1 MSKLYV
7 PIIVNEQLEEV
18 HCNLY
23 SIVCKKHEIQ
33 NYYDSDFNGL
43 TYPYLDKILK
53 CSFPTETFSF
63 DIYEYNKD
71 PEFGV
76 FENFSQ
82 NTASISLGVFCSAY
96 AATNNRKYKDDY
108 DSITLTGNL
117 QIYDEK
123 IKLSEVILIK
133 EKFEAA
139 ANYANYYADKK
150 HLFIYISSEEI
161 VPEGLHENN
170 LLVVRYDSTFPIECI
185 FAEVFESIND
195 NQQSYYKNKNNYIQT
210 KTFLRFKKDFVK
222 QQDCKGLIIKGE
234 SNTGKSI
241 AANALCRYLQDCKQ
255 IDEYVWLTITDN
267 RKFYKF
273 LREDISNIKP
283 FDIQGNQNLIKQN
296 YSIEFDKFDDL
307 LKQRKK
313 CLFIIDN
320 IESNYVDQILDFFTR
335 YYAKYIE
342 YFKLIVT
349 SWEGCNYSENKKFLN
364 VKEIKISEI
373 ALDKNEFE
381 GVVNSLIVTED
392 YKYKYKESSLELQK
406 SLIEILY
413 NQCSKYPG
421 YVPIALALLNTMS
434 VNQIIEYFS
443 SMDVKEM
450 QPVTRIFQIAFMQ
463 MDIFSQMVLFAYLQL
478 KNKDENTFVDNATSL
493 LTNQI
498 FNKNAFVDKHNIQQ
512 GIQINKQH
520 KFIEEVDSNKF
531 IIKRDVINYCI
542 FSNEITKELKLL
554 RNTLITDE
562 AKVEYAIENNL
573 YGEFE
578 KYINK
583 INEKEK
589 LNEFFIRICEYD
601 SELSFFKLLLEKG
614 VDVNF
619 TDKDGDKPL
628 DVYCCCGNSVEIVR
642 LLIDKGATA
651 SRNMRKGTNFFV
663 LALNKSNPEIIEY
676 LLSKKLFDD
685 FEEYYL
691 EGRFT
696 VLQFYAF
703 FGTNP
708 VIFDLLI
715 KYGAKLYARTKDG
728 WTLLQFA
735 ALNTNSFILEHII
748 SKNYVKDLDE
758 LSEHGATALQ
768 MICGAGTNCKN
779 LQTLIDHGANIN
791 IVSPRGQ
798 TLLHLATS
806 NENTEPLEYL
816 LENNLYTDLN
826 IKNSS
831 GQTALE
837 LAEELNNSRAVKI
850 LKEAMN
856 K

>member
-1 MSKLYV
+1 MAKLYV
-7 PIIVNEQLEEV
+7 PILNKDQVDNSNG
-18 HCNLY
+18 CLY
-23 SIVCKKHEIQ
+23 EITCSKQEAVYQ
-33 NYYDSDFNGL
+33 NSKFNGFAN
-43 TYPYLDKILK
+43 TSV
-53 CSFPTETFSF
+53 SFLNEKLRAYFLSNTFSF
-63 DIYEYNKD
+63 KIWNENQRGFK
-71 PEFGV
+71 
-76 FENFSQ
+76 NFSERIK
-82 NTASISLGVFCSAY
+82 SISLGLFCSAY
-96 AATNNRKYKDDY
+96 KVMNDKKFDEKY
-108 DSITLTGNL
+108 DSITVTGDFRVSN
-117 QIYDEK
+117 EK
-123 IKLSEVILIK
+123 VQLIVV
-133 EKFEAA
+133 EDIRDKFELVKQ
-139 ANYANYYADKK
+139 YANYHSDKH
-150 HLFIYISSEEI
+150 HLFLYISSEET

-185 FAEVFESIND
+185 FAEVYESIND

-210 KTFLRFKKDFVK
+210 KTFLRLKKDFVK

-241 AANALCRYLQDCKQ
+241 AANALCKYLQDCNQ
-255 IDEYVWLTITDN
+255 IDNYVWLTITDN
-267 RKFYKF
+267 RKFYKA
-273 LREDISNIKP
+273 LRDDISVINI
-283 FDIQGNQNLIKQN
+283 FDFQNRGNIIKQN
-296 YSIEFDKFDDL
+296 YSGEFNKFDDL
-307 LKQRKK
+307 IKQGKR

-320 IESNYVDQILDFFTR
+320 IESNYVDQILDFFKR
-335 YYAKYIE
+335 YYSIFTEK
-342 YFKLIVT
+342 FKLIIT
-349 SWEGCNYSENKKFLN
+349 SWEGCNYSESKSFLN
-364 VKEIKISEI
+364 VKEIDISEI
-373 ALDKNEFE
+373 LLDRNEFE
-381 GVVNSLIVTED
+381 GVVNSLIASEN
-392 YKYKYKESSLELQK
+392 YKYKYKEASIELQNK
-406 SLIEILY
+406 LIDILY
-413 NQCSKYPG
+413 KQCSKYPG

-450 QPVTRIFQIAFMQ
+450 QPVTRLFQIAFMQ

-478 KNKDENTFVDNATSL
+478 KNKEDSIFEEGATSFL
-493 LTNQI
+493 IKQI
-498 FNKNAFVDKHNIQQ
+498 FNKKKFIDTYNIQQ
-512 GIQINKQH
+512 GIQSIKQH
-520 KFIEEVDSNKF
+520 RFIEEYDVNKF
-531 IIKRDVINYCI
+531 IIKRDIINYCI
-542 FSNEITKELKLL
+542 FSKNLTKELELL

-562 AKVEYAIENNL
+562 TKVEYAIENNL
-573 YGEFE
+573 YEEFE

-642 LLIDKGATA
+642 LLIDKGATV

-715 KYGAKLYARTKDG
+715 KYGAKLYARIKDG
-728 WTLLQFA
+728 WTLLQCA

-798 TLLHLATS
+798 TLLHLAAS

>member
-1 MSKLYV
+1 MARLYV
-7 PIIVNEQLEEV
+7 PILNKDQADNSDG
-18 HCNLY
+18 CLY
-23 SIVCKKHEIQ
+23 EITCSKQEAVYQ
-33 NYYDSDFNGL
+33 NSKFNGFANASVSFL
-43 TYPYLDKILK
+43 NEKFGAYFLSNTFAFKIWNENQK
-53 CSFPTETFSF
+53 GF
-63 DIYEYNKD
+63 K
-71 PEFGV
+71 
-76 FENFSQ
+76 NFSERIK
-82 NTASISLGVFCSAY
+82 SISLGLFCSAY
-96 AATNNRKYKDDY
+96 KVMNDKKFNEKY
-108 DSITLTGNL
+108 DSITITGDFRISN
-117 QIYDEK
+117 EK
-123 IKLSEVILIK
+123 IRLIEVEDIKDKLELVK
-133 EKFEAA
+133 QYV
-139 ANYANYYADKK
+139 NCHPDKH
-150 HLFIYISSEEI
+150 HLFLYISSQEI
-161 VPEGLHENN
+161 VSEGLHENN
-170 LLVVRYDSTFPIECI
+170 LLVVRYDAIFPIECI
-185 FAEVFESIND
+185 FAEIFESIND
-195 NQQSYYKNKNNYIQT
+195 NQESYYKNTNDYIQT
-210 KTFLRFKKDFVK
+210 KTFLRLKKDIVK
-222 QQDCKGLIIKGE
+222 QQNCKGLIIKGE

-241 AANALCRYLQDCKQ
+241 AANALCKYLQDSNQ
-255 IDEYVWLTITDN
+255 IDDYVWLTITDN
-267 RKFYKF
+267 RKFYKD
-273 LREDISNIKP
+273 LRDDISVINI
-283 FDIQGNQNLIKQN
+283 FDFQNRGNIIKQN
-296 YSIEFDKFDDL
+296 YSGEFNKFDDL
-307 LKQRKK
+307 IKQGKR

-320 IESNYVDQILDFFTR
+320 IESNYVDQILDFFKR
-335 YYAKYIE
+335 YYSIVTE
-342 YFKLIVT
+342 NFRLIIT
-349 SWEGCNYSENKKFLN
+349 SWEGCNYSDSKSFLN
-364 VKEIKISEI
+364 VKEINISEI

-381 GVVNSLIVTED
+381 GVVNSLIASEN
-392 YKYKYKESSLELQK
+392 YKYKYKEASIELQNK
-406 SLIEILY
+406 LIDILY
-413 NQCSKYPG
+413 KQCSKYPG

-450 QPVTRIFQIAFMQ
+450 RPVTRLFQVAFMQ

-478 KNKDENTFVDNATSL
+478 KNKEDGIFEEGATSFL
-493 LTNQI
+493 IKQI
-498 FNKNAFVDKHNIQQ
+498 FNKKKFIDTHNIQQ
-512 GIQINKQH
+512 GIQSIKQH
-520 KFIEEVDSNKF
+520 RFIEEYDVNKF
-531 IIKRDVINYCI
+531 IIKRDIINYCI
-542 FSNEITKELKLL
+542 FSKNLTKELELL

-562 AKVEYAIENNL
+562 TKIEYAIENNL
-573 YGEFE
+573 YEEFE
-578 KYINK
+578 KYINR

-728 WTLLQFA
+728 WTLLQCA

-758 LSEHGATALQ
+758 LSEQGATALQ

-779 LQTLIDHGANIN
+779 LQLLIDYGANIN
-791 IVSPRGQ
+791 AVSPRGQ
-798 TLLHLATS
+798 TLLHLAAS

-837 LAEELNNSRAVKI
+837 LAEELNNSKAVEI

>member
-1 MSKLYV
+1 MAKLYV
-7 PIIVNEQLEEV
+7 PILNKDQVDNSNG
-18 HCNLY
+18 CLY
-23 SIVCKKHEIQ
+23 EITCSKQEAVYQ
-33 NYYDSDFNGL
+33 NSKFNGFTNTSVYFL
-43 TYPYLDKILK
+43 NEKLGAYFLSNTFAFKIWNENQRGFK
-53 CSFPTETFSF
+53 
-63 DIYEYNKD
+63 
-71 PEFGV
+71 
-76 FENFSQ
+76 NFSERIK
-82 NTASISLGVFCSAY
+82 SISLGLFCSAY
-96 AATNNRKYKDDY
+96 KVMNDKKFNEKY
-108 DSITLTGNL
+108 DSITITGDFRVSNGKVQL
-117 QIYDEK
+117 IEVED
-123 IKLSEVILIK
+123 IK
-133 EKFEAA
+133 
-139 ANYANYYADKK
+139 DKLELVK
-150 HLFIYISSEEI
+150 QYTNCHPDKHHLFLYISSEEI

-170 LLVVRYDSTFPIECI
+170 LLVIRYEPTFPVECI
-185 FAEVFESIND
+185 FAEIFESNND
-195 NQQSYYKNKNNYIQT
+195 NKHNFFNNKNEYIQT
-210 KTFLRFKKDFVK
+210 KTFLKLKKEFVK
-222 QQDCKGLIIKGE
+222 QIDCKGLIIKGE

-241 AANALCRYLQDCKQ
+241 AANALCRYLLDCNQ
-255 IDEYVWLTITDN
+255 IDDYVWLTITDN
-267 RKFYKF
+267 RKFYKL

-283 FDIQGNQNLIKQN
+283 FDFQDKENLVKEN
-296 YSIEFDKFDDL
+296 YSTEFKDFDNL
-307 LKQRKK
+307 LKQGKK

-320 IESNYVDQILDFFTR
+320 IEANYVDQILDFFTR
-335 YYAKYIE
+335 YYAKHIE

-349 SWEGCNYSENKKFLN
+349 SWEGWNYNESKSFLN
-364 VKEIKISEI
+364 VREIDISEI

-381 GVVNSLIVTED
+381 GVVNSLVTTED
-392 YKYKYKESSLELQK
+392 YKYKYKEATRELQK
-406 SLIEILY
+406 ELIEILY
-413 NQCSKYPG
+413 NQCSKHPG

-434 VNQIIEYFS
+434 VNQIVEYFS
-443 SMDVKEM
+443 SKDIKEM
-450 QPVTRIFQIAFMQ
+450 KSVIRLFQIAFMQ

-520 KFIEEVDSNKF
+520 KLIEEVDANKF

-573 YGEFE
+573 YEEFE

-676 LLSKKLFDD
+676 LLSKKLFND

-715 KYGAKLYARTKDG
+715 KYGAKLYAKTKDG
-728 WTLLQFA
+728 WTLLQCA
-735 ALNTNSFILEHII
+735 ALNTNIFILKHII
-748 SKNYVKDLDE
+748 SKGYAKDLDE
-758 LSEHGATALQ
+758 LSEQGATALQ
-768 MICGAGTNCKN
+768 MICGAGINCKN
-779 LQTLIDHGANIN
+779 LQILIDNGANIN
-791 IVSPRGQ
+791 VVSPRGQ
-798 TLLHLATS
+798 TLLHLAAS
-806 NENTEPLEYL
+806 NENTEPLRYL
-816 LENNLYTDLN
+816 LENKIFTDLFV
-826 IKNSS
+826 KNTC

-837 LAEELNNSRAVKI
+837 LAEELNNSKAVGI
-850 LKEAMN
+850 LKEEMN